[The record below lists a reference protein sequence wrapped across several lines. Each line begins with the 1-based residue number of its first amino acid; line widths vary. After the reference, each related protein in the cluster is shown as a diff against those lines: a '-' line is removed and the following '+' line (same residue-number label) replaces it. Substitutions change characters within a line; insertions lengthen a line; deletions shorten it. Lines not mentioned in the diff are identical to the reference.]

1 MLYIAYIGNKT
12 RGAEDKRGVPPS
24 SQAGP
29 KRLVVFNLATD
40 SSHYSYTVY
49 VMRFSHKTLRCV
61 RDVRDVR
68 NVRYG
73 CLT

>member
-12 RGAEDKRGVPPS
+12 RGAEDKRGVGVPPS

-61 RDVRDVR
+61 RDVRY
-68 NVRYG
+68 VRYG